1 MKKKIIAWVIASI
14 FLLCPLSVL
23 ASSGEEETVDV
34 LAENGTPAGLENI
47 PAKSYILM
55 EQSTGKE
62 LLALDVYKRQ
72 PLSELKK
79 DGI

>member
-55 EQSTGKE
+55 
-62 LLALDVYKRQ
+62 DR
-72 PLSELKK
+72 LSN
-79 DGI
+79 